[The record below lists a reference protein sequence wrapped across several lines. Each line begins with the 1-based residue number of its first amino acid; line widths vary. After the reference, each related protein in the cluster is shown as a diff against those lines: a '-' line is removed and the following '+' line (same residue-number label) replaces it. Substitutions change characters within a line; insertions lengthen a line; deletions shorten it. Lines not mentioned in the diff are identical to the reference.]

1 MNTTV
6 NVTLRMDKELK
17 QEAEALFEE
26 MGLSLS
32 SACRLF
38 LTQAVAEQRIP
49 FEITRRPR
57 RATRKALAETAAP
70 DAAVLDTVDELMEK
84 LEE

>member
-1 MNTTV
+1 MNTV

-17 QEAEALFEE
+17 QQAEALFDE

-32 SACRLF
+32 TACRMF
-38 LTQAVAEQRIP
+38 LSQAVAEQRIP
-49 FEITRRPR
+49 FEITRRPK

-70 DAAVLDTVDELMEK
+70 NAAAFTTDELMEE